1 MDNSLLSQSQTK
13 YNTDMLDFKIDESR
27 CTQCGLCSKECPT
40 LIIDGKSGIPSIKE
54 GKEKNCIKCQH
65 CLAIC
70 PTAAL
75 SIFGKNPDD
84 SVSVKAEIPDT
95 EEMERLILTR
105 RSVRKFTKSEV
116 NPETI
121 QKLITTAAHAPT
133 GHNKNQV
140 LLSVTKT
147 KEELSKLRDMVY
159 NTLKK
164 AKEADAL
171 PGNLAMYGA
180 FQNVWESK
188 GIDVIFRDAP
198 HIIIASAPE
207 KNNNGVA
214 DSVISL
220 SYFELLANTMG
231 IGTLWNGFLKAIME
245 EIAPELKEAFG
256 IPANHRIG
264 YIMVYGMPAVKFVR
278 SIQSDGLNLNEISL

>member
-1 MDNSLLSQSQTK
+1 
-13 YNTDMLDFKIDESR
+13 MLDFKIDEAK
-27 CTQCGLCSKECPT
+27 CTQCGLCAKECPT
-40 LIIDGKSGIPSIKE
+40 LIIDGKNGIPCIKE

-70 PTAAL
+70 PTGAL

-84 SVSVKAEIPDT
+84 SVSVKGEIADAEDL
-95 EEMERLILTR
+95 ERLILTR
-105 RSVRKFTKSEV
+105 RSVRRFTNSEV
-116 NPETI
+116 NPDTI
-121 QKLITTAAHAPT
+121 QSLLKTAAHAPT

-147 KEELSKLRDMVY
+147 KEELNKVRELVY

-171 PGNLAMYGA
+171 SGNLAMYGT
-180 FQNVWESK
+180 FQNMWEAK

-198 HIIIASAPE
+198 HLIIASAPE
-207 KNNNGVA
+207 KNSNGVA

-220 SYFELLANTMG
+220 SYFELMANSMG
-231 IGTLWNGFLKAIME
+231 IGTLWNGFLKAIIE
-245 EIAPELKEAFG
+245 EIAPELKDAFG

-264 YIMVYGMPAVKFVR
+264 YIMVYGMPAVKFAR
-278 SIQSDGLNLNEISL
+278 SIQSDGLHLNHINL

>member
-1 MDNSLLSQSQTK
+1 
-13 YNTDMLDFKIDESR
+13 MLDFKIDESR

-40 LIIDGKSGIPSIKE
+40 LIIDGKNRIPCIKE

-84 SVSVKAEIPDT
+84 SVSVNSEIPDT

-116 NPETI
+116 NQETI
-121 QKLITTAAHAPT
+121 QKLIKTAAHAPT

-147 KEELSKLRDMVY
+147 KEEMGKLRELVY

-164 AKEADAL
+164 AKEEDAL
-171 PGNLAMYGA
+171 QGSLAMYGA
-180 FQNVWESK
+180 FQNVWETK

-198 HIIIASAPE
+198 HLIIASAPE
-207 KNNNGVA
+207 KNSNGVA
-214 DSVISL
+214 DCVISL

-231 IGTLWNGFLKAIME
+231 IGTLWNGFLKSVME
-245 EIAPELKEAFG
+245 EIAPELKEVFG
-256 IPANHRIG
+256 IPADHRIG
-264 YIMVYGMPAVKFVR
+264 YIMVYGMPAVKFAR
-278 SIQSDGLNLNEISL
+278 SIQSDGLHLNEIQL